1 MSQIL
6 RFPNTERIISVSIHK
21 HSTMSP
27 WLEVPSR
34 KEMSHFH
41 LNTDRKYHTHQLQC
55 EQILL
60 MDLKQIL
67 ERHQF
72 TQPRKVRR
80 STSDGPKY
88 WANTT
93 QFSKPS
99 YISPSKHV
107 TGSTKKQTQPF
118 KGYITTGFQS

>member
-6 RFPNTERIISVSIHK
+6 DFSNTKRIISFSTHK

-27 WLEVPSR
+27 CLAVASR
-34 KEMSHFH
+34 KEISHFH

-55 EQILL
+55 QQILL

-72 TQPRKVRR
+72 TQPHKVRR
-80 STSDGPKY
+80 STSDGPT
-88 WANTT
+88 NTT

-99 YISPSKHV
+99 YISPSKQV
-107 TGSTKKQTQPF
+107 TGSTQKQTQPF
-118 KGYITTGFQS
+118 KGYITTGFKS